1 MLESCKCDG
10 SSGRGLDWSL
20 PSSLPSSLPR
30 FWQDSGG
37 SLQAE
42 SSLVQSSPC
51 PHQTREA
58 GPRSHWTGPVWRV
71 SPAENL
77 PAENFPGQQTRPQAR
92 SRPPTGQPQTDALN
106 PLWKTKNHISQLG
119 KNSHKNVPNFLTTCT
134 PQTPWN
140 SPTHKPP
147 SFPPKLWKISPAKRV
162 QSFFFSSSSIFLAK
176 RISP

>member
-37 SLQAE
+37 SLQAV

-92 SRPPTGQPQTDALN
+92 SRPPIGQPQTDALT

-119 KNSHKNVPNFLTTCT
+119 KKLPQKRSKFLNNLYTTHSHETVPLINHPVS
-134 PQTPWN
+134 PQN
-140 SPTHKPP
+140 YEKFRQP
-147 SFPPKLWKISPAKRV
+147 SAFKA
-162 QSFFFSSSSIFLAK
+162 FFFFFLH
-176 RISP
+176 IPS